1 MTFFSRQKQRW
12 EPIDTDSIHISFSA
26 YQLLYD
32 VNILSLA
39 LDSVEQRSPLLL
51 ITMIYE
57 RTRLEQ
63 FLHDVFVAFL
73 AGEHENWSTFFWL
86 HIAGISLILDQ
97 IV

>member
-1 MTFFSRQKQRW
+1 
-12 EPIDTDSIHISFSA
+12 
-26 YQLLYD
+26 
-32 VNILSLA
+32 
-39 LDSVEQRSPLLL
+39 
-51 ITMIYE
+51 MIYE

-73 AGEHENWSTFFWL
+73 AGEHENWATFFWL